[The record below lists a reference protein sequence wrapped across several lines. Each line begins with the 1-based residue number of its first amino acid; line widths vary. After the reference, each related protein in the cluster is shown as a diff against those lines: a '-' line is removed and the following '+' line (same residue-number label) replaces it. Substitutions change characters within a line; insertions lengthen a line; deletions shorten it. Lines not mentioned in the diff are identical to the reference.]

1 MYPLYEFRASCIRRA
16 GIETVVGSTMDGV
29 DVTEDPGRVI
39 GLGGLGGVTGATGG
53 WLRSKI
59 GVDVTEDPGSTIG
72 SLPGHEPSPIPP
84 EVNNVPSSSL
94 IVVGGVPAP
103 VTPPEIGDGGL

>member
-1 MYPLYEFRASCIRRA
+1 MYPLYGFKASCMRRA
-16 GIETVVGSTMDGV
+16 GIGTVVGSTMDGV

-39 GLGGLGGVTGATGG
+39 GLGGFGGATGATGATGG

-72 SLPGHEPSPIPP
+72 SLPGNVTSPIPP
-84 EVNNVPSSSL
+84 DVTIAPSSRL
-94 IVVGGVPAP
+94 VVVGGVPPA
-103 VTPPEIGDGGL
+103 VTPPGYP

>member
-1 MYPLYEFRASCIRRA
+1 
-16 GIETVVGSTMDGV
+16 MDGV

-39 GLGGLGGVTGATGG
+39 GLGGFGGATGATGG

-72 SLPGHEPSPIPP
+72 SLPGKASYP
-84 EVNNVPSSSL
+84 
-94 IVVGGVPAP
+94 VPA
-103 VTPPEIGDGGL
+103 L